1 MKQGYMVISKY
12 GNGWCFF
19 AISAELEVR
28 GRLKPIVTLRKEVQ
42 KRKEKLGTRY
52 LKTVFS
58 RQVRRDVRFYGNKA

>member
-1 MKQGYMVISKY
+1 M
-12 GNGWCFF
+12 
-19 AISAELEVR
+19 SAELGVR

-42 KRKEKLGTRY
+42 KRREKLGTRY

>member
-1 MKQGYMVISKY
+1 MGTGTSANILMV
-12 GNGWCFF
+12 GAFL
-19 AISAELEVR
+19 AMSAELGVR

-42 KRKEKLGTRY
+42 KRREKLGTRY